1 MVFTLSKYPALEH
14 QSLMF
19 FFFCG
24 YTIGEVDIVLG
35 IVISWFSLTSHLL
48 VVESYVN
55 F

>member
-1 MVFTLSKYPALEH
+1 MVFNLSKDSALEH
-14 QSLMF
+14 KSLMF

-24 YTIGEVDIVLG
+24 YTIAEVDIVLG
-35 IVISWFSLTSHLL
+35 IVIRWFSLTSHLW